1 MKQVSSS
8 LVLWLGYYFFIIAL
22 LLLVTSTTT
31 TTTTAWLPE
40 QTGLIKQRS
49 SGLVAL
55 RRSSSTQLFWMLR
68 NEDNDEVIAADNTT
82 RPEDIIAA
90 TPSSVVV
97 SSRRNLFRRSA
108 LSSVSAIIG
117 DVCYNGNIQA
127 VHAAAYT
134 IEKVEPDEKDIYA
147 TAQQNC
153 WNLLPGGG
161 SPHNN
166 LRVLWIGSGDMKIR
180 TGVARNGVYK
190 DLFQAGSNVT
200 AFDLLPPTVTD
211 LTDAQQYA
219 FEQGYTLQ
227 FQQGDATK
235 LHTIFADNSFDVVV
249 CSLFLCQDF
258 NPVVVVQ
265 EIRQVLTP
273 GGRFGFYEHIEDID
287 KVIIGKVFGES
298 SIIKIEADPEMVNIL
313 AGVVQKLSLI
323 HI

>member
-1 MKQVSSS
+1 MKQASSS

-22 LLLVTSTTT
+22 LLLVISTTT

-55 RRSSSTQLFWMLR
+55 RRSSSWMLR
-68 NEDNDEVIAADNTT
+68 NEDNDEVIGMDNTT
-82 RPEDIIAA
+82 RPEDIITA
-90 TPSSVVV
+90 PCSVVV

-108 LSSVSAIIG
+108 LSVSSAIIG
-117 DVCYNGNIQA
+117 GVCYDNGIQA
-127 VHAAAYT
+127 VHAAYT
-134 IEKVEPDEKDIYA
+134 IDKVEPNENDIYA
-147 TAQQNC
+147 TAQNC

-161 SPHNN
+161 NPHNN
-166 LRVLWIGSGDMKIR
+166 LRVLWIGPGDMKIR

-190 DLFQAGSNVT
+190 DLFKTGSDVT
-200 AFDLLPPTVTD
+200 AFDLLTPTVAD

-219 FEQGYTLQ
+219 FDKGYTLR

-235 LHTIFADNSFDVVV
+235 LHTIFANNSFDVVV

-258 NPVVVVQ
+258 DPVVVVQ
-265 EIRQVLTP
+265 EIRQVLKP

-287 KVIIGKVFGES
+287 TVIVGKVFGES
-298 SIIKIEADPEMVNIL
+298 SIIKIEAYPEMVNIL
-313 AGVVQKLSLI
+313 AGVVQK
-323 HI
+323 

>member
-1 MKQVSSS
+1 MQQVSSS

-31 TTTTAWLPE
+31 TTTTTAWLPE

-55 RRSSSTQLFWMLR
+55 RSSSSSQLLWLLR
-68 NEDNDEVIAADNTT
+68 NGDNDEVIAMDNTT
-82 RPEDIIAA
+82 RPEDIITA
-90 TPSSVVV
+90 PCSVVV
-97 SSRRNLFRRSA
+97 SRRNLFRHSA
-108 LSSVSAIIG
+108 LSVSSAIIG
-117 DVCYNGNIQA
+117 GMCYNNGIQA
-127 VHAAAYT
+127 VHAAYT
-134 IEKVEPDEKDIYA
+134 IEKVEPDENDIYA

-161 SPHNN
+161 NPHNN
-166 LRVLWIGSGDMKIR
+166 LRVLWIGPGNMKIR

-190 DLFQAGSNVT
+190 DLFQAGSDVT
-200 AFDLLPPTVTD
+200 AFDLLTPTITD
-211 LTDAQQYA
+211 LSDAQQYA
-219 FEQGYTLQ
+219 FDKGYTLQ

-258 NPVVVVQ
+258 DPVMVVQ

-273 GGRFGFYEHIEDID
+273 GGRFGFYEHIENID
-287 KVIIGKVFGES
+287 TVIVGKVFGES
-298 SIIKIEADPEMVNIL
+298 SIIKIEAYPEMVNIL
-313 AGVVQKLSLI
+313 AGVVQK
-323 HI
+323 

>member
-1 MKQVSSS
+1 MKQASSS

-55 RRSSSTQLFWMLR
+55 RRSSSSSQLLWMLR
-68 NEDNDEVIAADNTT
+68 NEDNDEVIAMDNTT
-82 RPEDIIAA
+82 RPEDIITA
-90 TPSSVVV
+90 PCSVVV

-108 LSSVSAIIG
+108 LSVSSAIIG
-117 DVCYNGNIQA
+117 GVCYNNGIQA
-127 VHAAAYT
+127 VHAAYT
-134 IEKVEPDEKDIYA
+134 IDKVEPDEKDIYA

-200 AFDLLPPTVTD
+200 AFDLLTPTVTD

-265 EIRQVLTP
+265 EIRQVLKP

-287 KVIIGKVFGES
+287 TVIVGKVFGES

-313 AGVVQKLSLI
+313 AGVVQK
-323 HI
+323 